1 MSTNGLW
8 FNDFKDVHKLIAQ
21 AIKLWMDD
29 QIPSIITDEM
39 IKMND
44 KYSKE
49 QKETQTI
56 SVIKELIEER
66 IEELKVVI
74 NKIDETK

>member
-1 MSTNGLW
+1 
-8 FNDFKDVHKLIAQ
+8 
-21 AIKLWMDD
+21 
-29 QIPSIITDEM
+29 M